1 MADTAL
7 QRKNMVESQV
17 RPSDI
22 TDRRIMR
29 AMLELPR
36 EAFVPKGLEALAY
49 ADGDVIVWRAPLR
62 AILAA
67 RTFAKLVQLAA
78 PEATDSVLDV
88 GSAGGYS
95 AAVLARLAG
104 RVVALEV
111 DKALS
116 EAARAALKA
125 QGIGNV
131 TAITGELVAGH
142 EAGGPYDVIIVEGAV
157 PVIPGALLNQL
168 KDGGRLV
175 ALVGSSG
182 LARATLVC
190 RRGSAT
196 SEATT
201 FTGAAPV
208 LPGFEPVQ
216 GFTF

>member
-17 RPSDI
+17 RPSDV

-49 ADGDVIVWRAPLR
+49 ADCDVTVSKSPLR
-62 AILAA
+62 AVLAA

-116 EAARAALKA
+116 DAAREALKA
-125 QGIGNV
+125 QGIANV
-131 TAITGELVAGH
+131 SAVTGELNAGH
-142 EAGGPYDVIIVEGAV
+142 EVGGPYDVIILEGAV
-157 PVIPGALLNQL
+157 AAIPGALLNQL

-182 LARATLVC
+182 LAKATLVR

-196 SEATT
+196 SEAST
-201 FTGAAPV
+201 FTAAAPV
-208 LPGFEPVQ
+208 LPGFEPVR